1 MFCGE
6 LDETFE
12 INTSGTS
19 QSEDYF
25 QIMYKW
31 HNKHPNIEHLKK
43 LRLALSNLERQDV
56 IQVIDDFQKIEFKE
70 FPINDKYTPVTDDD
84 LRLVCSHITNAYRH
98 LVRFLGLPKNV
109 LNVLEVD
116 YVGSLT
122 ERIYRCLK
130 EIIRRKLLARQDL
143 CDGIEY
149 ASQNRDLIQ
158 KLNDC
163 WKM

>member
-70 FPINDKYTPVTDDD
+70 
-84 LRLVCSHITNAYRH
+84 
-98 LVRFLGLPKNV
+98 
-109 LNVLEVD
+109 
-116 YVGSLT
+116 
-122 ERIYRCLK
+122 
-130 EIIRRKLLARQDL
+130 
-143 CDGIEY
+143 
-149 ASQNRDLIQ
+149 
-158 KLNDC
+158 
-163 WKM
+163 